1 MATKESKEVVAFI
14 SGLASA
20 IADAKSDGIV
30 DWTDARFAVP
40 LANLATDAVKGSDG
54 IIEELKNITGEDM
67 DALVKDMVSAITALV
82 YAVMQKGG

>member
-20 IADAKSDGIV
+20 IADAKGDGIV

-54 IIEELKNITGEDM
+54 IIAELKDINGEEM
-67 DALVKDMVSAITALV
+67 DELVKGMVGAITALV